1 MDNILVPAPTRERGD
16 ADGLLM
22 TLRGELD
29 AGRWGYGERLPTERD
44 FSERYGMARNT
55 VRRALRSLEDDGL
68 IVRHVGRGTFRAQI
82 PDPETADG
90 IAGTIHFGASPAD
103 VLECRLIFEPELAA
117 LVVARA
123 RQADLERMDECLRG
137 AEQAAD
143 VVEFERW
150 DAALHD
156 AIAVATQNE
165 TVIAVARSLARVRLQ
180 AEWGQLKAR
189 HMTAERKT
197 ALQVEHRAIIAA
209 FRSRDKVAARAR
221 LREHVLH
228 VQAYMFGE

>member
-1 MDNILVPAPTRERGD
+1 MDIVSKPRERGD
-16 ADGLLM
+16 ADS
-22 TLRGELD
+22 LRAALHCELQ
-29 AGRWGYGERLPTERD
+29 AGRWRHGERLPTERA
-44 FSERYGMARNT
+44 FSERYGIARNT

-68 IVRHVGRGTFRAQI
+68 LVRHVGRGTFRST
-82 PDPETADG
+82 PPEPETSDDTA
-90 IAGTIHFGASPAD
+90 GASPAD

-123 RQADLERMDECLRG
+123 RQADLDRMTECLHE
-137 AEQAAD
+137 AERSTDTAG
-143 VVEFERW
+143 FEHW

-156 AIAVATQNE
+156 AIAVATQNQ
-165 TVIAVARSLARVRLQ
+165 TVIAVARGLARVRLQ

-189 HMTAERKT
+189 YMTAERKA
-197 ALQVEHRAIIAA
+197 ALQAEHHAIIDA
-209 FRSRDKVAARAR
+209 FRSRDKLAARTR